1 MKHANQ
7 SLDFTFCTIAPLHHC
22 TIVGRK
28 QGDLSGTA
36 ESGR

>member
-1 MKHANQ
+1 MNLDIL
-7 SLDFTFCTIAPLHHC
+7 SLDFTIC
-22 TIVGRK
+22 TIVPLYHRDRK